1 MAAKQ
6 VAEAVT
12 DVVFEEVVED
22 VVEEQRASGSFEIGL
37 KFKTY
42 EELSEKVD
50 EYEKANMI
58 KLWKRDSRTVQSV
71 KKRLD
76 RPLCPE
82 IKFYNILYSCIH
94 GGRKFKARGEG
105 KRATQ

>member
-42 EELSEKVD
+42 EELSE
-50 EYEKANMI
+50 
-58 KLWKRDSRTVQSV
+58 
-71 KKRLD
+71 
-76 RPLCPE
+76 
-82 IKFYNILYSCIH
+82 
-94 GGRKFKARGEG
+94 
-105 KRATQ
+105 